1 MLTFVRYL
9 VRLVKIHSRESF
21 VDKECVYIH
30 ELTIHDVIYICCI
43 FCWHNQV
50 MPFEQIMLI
59 SCMNIYIGKKCTEN
73 YSQNLN
79 WENNRETRARKRII
93 LKPILMDQIIWLR
106 TESTSGILWT
116 MWWNRVFFCRRL
128 AERLSASQEWVCKQ
142 TRFLEYFESFAICDS
157 YDMPFDVMNCEIWI
171 VC

>member
-1 MLTFVRYL
+1 MCL
-9 VRLVKIHSRESF
+9 HSRTY
-21 VDKECVYIH
+21 DTRCDIHLLYILLAQSSNAFWANNAYKLY
-30 ELTIHDVIYICCI
+30 EY
-43 FCWHNQV
+43 
-50 MPFEQIMLI
+50 
-59 SCMNIYIGKKCTEN
+59 IYIGKKCTEN